1 MKIQNKWVLITM
13 IKKTAPYLLILSII
27 FAAGCSSKLKPQL
40 EGAEFFYN
48 RGMKLMNKKDYI
60 KAVADFQTIVD
71 SYQSSEMIDEAH
83 FMLAEAHYKNEEY
96 LTAAFEYERV
106 FTDYPTSKLASEA
119 RYKRALCYFNES
131 PRSELDQE
139 NTNLAIDDFRRFIDN
154 FPDNVL
160 AKDANAKIAE
170 LQEKLAYKD
179 YKNAELYRKL
189 KKYDSAIIYYNSIEE
204 NYPKSVWIDDSNY
217 GKALCL
223 IKLVKFEQARDILK
237 EIAASDN
244 DKGLKRKASKKLS
257 EVEKKLAKK

>member
-1 MKIQNKWVLITM
+1 MKIQNKRVYITM
-13 IKKTAPYLLILSII
+13 IKKTASYLLILSII

-40 EGAEFFYN
+40 EGADFFYN
-48 RGMKLMNKKDYI
+48 RGMNLMNKKDYI
-60 KAVADFQTIVD
+60 KAIADFQTIVD
-71 SYQSSEMIDEAH
+71 SYQSSEIIDEAH
-83 FMLAEAHYKNEEY
+83 FMLAEARYKNEEY

-106 FTDYPTSKLASEA
+106 FTDYPTSKLSPEA

-154 FPDNVL
+154 FPDNAL
-160 AKDANAKIAE
+160 AKDANDKIAE

-189 KKYDSAIIYYNSIEE
+189 KKYDSAIIYFNSIEE
-204 NYPKSVWIDDSNY
+204 NYPKSVWIDDANY

-223 IKLVKFEQARDILK
+223 IKLVKLDKARDILK
-237 EIAASDN
+237 EISASDN